1 MQITTSTFGTWQGQD
16 VIKYTMEND
25 NGVQVSVLNL
35 AALLQAYA
43 VPTKDGGHKN
53 LVLSSDTVAGF
64 MDNGLC
70 LNKSIGRVANRIG
83 GGHFFIDGK
92 EYQVEQNDGNN
103 NIHGGSHGFKDQIW
117 DAVTDQVDDQLQVI
131 FTKTFTEE
139 MDTFPGTENAR
150 IVYTLHKD
158 NSLTIDFF
166 ASSDQPTLFNPTNHT
181 YWNISDDDTIEN
193 IKLTL
198 NSKHH
203 LAVDEGKIPTG
214 EKLVN
219 EGTPYDFATATRMG
233 DALAQMKAQTAE
245 GGFDDYFVV
254 EPSNTLDHMPVAI
267 MNDPATGREVKI
279 YSDRNAMIMYTANGL
294 DNDVKD
300 LDHPAQPWLAMA
312 LEGQTLPDAINNSAF
327 GDTVLRPGK
336 PQHYQLQY
344 VVKF

>member
-1 MQITTSTFGTWQGQD
+1 MQITTLTFGTWQGQD

-117 DAVTDQVDDQLQVI
+117 DAATDQVDDQLQVI

-139 MDTFPGTENAR
+139 MDTFPG
-150 IVYTLHKD
+150 
-158 NSLTIDFF
+158 
-166 ASSDQPTLFNPTNHT
+166 SS
-181 YWNISDDDTIEN
+181 
-193 IKLTL
+193 
-198 NSKHH
+198 
-203 LAVDEGKIPTG
+203 
-214 EKLVN
+214 
-219 EGTPYDFATATRMG
+219 TPSTR
-233 DALAQMKAQTAE
+233 T
-245 GGFDDYFVV
+245 
-254 EPSNTLDHMPVAI
+254 
-267 MNDPATGREVKI
+267 
-279 YSDRNAMIMYTANGL
+279 
-294 DNDVKD
+294 
-300 LDHPAQPWLAMA
+300 
-312 LEGQTLPDAINNSAF
+312 
-327 GDTVLRPGK
+327 TV
-336 PQHYQLQY
+336 
-344 VVKF
+344 